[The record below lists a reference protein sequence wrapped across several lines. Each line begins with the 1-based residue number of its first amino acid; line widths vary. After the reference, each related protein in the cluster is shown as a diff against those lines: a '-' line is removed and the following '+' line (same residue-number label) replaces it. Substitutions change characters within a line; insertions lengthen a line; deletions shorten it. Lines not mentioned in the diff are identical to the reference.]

1 MGTCL
6 WHTLDEEFAV
16 VLLGKHHYSFT
27 PAKEHSF
34 RLVIS
39 PCVRKSDISSLC
51 PGILVEQFVPTGPHL
66 QLYSP
71 KTHSWT
77 GLTHWHYST
86 IYLFFLLSG
95 ITDVV
100 SHSPLKLPPGLD
112 QLSLSLA
119 LFVEGEFHLVLGEE
133 GTWNKG
139 LLQCSWV

>member
-1 MGTCL
+1 M
-6 WHTLDEEFAV
+6 
-16 VLLGKHHYSFT
+16 
-27 PAKEHSF
+27 
-34 RLVIS
+34 
-39 PCVRKSDISSLC
+39 
-51 PGILVEQFVPTGPHL
+51 EQFVPTGPHL

-77 GLTHWHYST
+77 ALTHWHYST

-95 ITDVV
+95 IADVV

-119 LFVEGEFHLVLGEE
+119 LFVEGEFHLLLGEE

>member
-1 MGTCL
+1 M
-6 WHTLDEEFAV
+6 WHALGRDLAV
-16 VLLGKHHYSFT
+16 VLLGKHHYSFI
-27 PAKEHSF
+27 PAKEHSLRF
-34 RLVIS
+34 VLS
-39 PCVRKSDISSLC
+39 PCIRKSDLFSLC

-77 GLTHWHYST
+77 DLTSWHYST

-112 QLSLSLA
+112 RLSLSLA
-119 LFVEGEFHLVLGEE
+119 LLVEGESHLVLGEE
-133 GTWNKG
+133 GTQNKE